1 MQLTTRARVSR
12 TSTGSVRVHTALAMA
27 SWGGPR
33 EGAGRKRKTTNK
45 AEKQQRLRISE
56 GLYHRW
62 TELKNLRR
70 SKNDEEVFSYLLD
83 LAREVDQGSVT
94 RYWQSP
100 RE

>member
-1 MQLTTRARVSR
+1 
-12 TSTGSVRVHTALAMA
+12 MA

-33 EGAGRKRKTTNK
+33 EGAGRKKKITNK
-45 AEKQQRLRISE
+45 AEKHQRLRISE
-56 GLYHRW
+56 GLYHHW

-70 SKNDEEVFSYLLD
+70 AKNDEEVFSYLLD

-100 RE
+100 GVIL